1 MSVLPTCKNL
11 SVTRPEEIPEL
22 PLSAEA
28 LAFLRDVMLGNI
40 KETKVTWI
48 KSVKKC
54 KDGNEDQSTESY
66 KLKTAEVAPELETR
80 MKAAERI
87 LKYTSAQDGS
97 SEAEGETGVLILA
110 DIKEVEDYESDL

>member
-1 MSVLPTCKNL
+1 MPSVKYL
-11 SVTRPEEIPEL
+11 SVTRPEDIPKL
-22 PLSAEA
+22 PLSNEA

-66 KLKTAEVAPELETR
+66 KLKSAEVAPELETR

-87 LKYTSAQDGS
+87 LKFTTAQDGS

-110 DIKEVEDYESDL
+110 DIKEVEDNESDL

>member
-1 MSVLPTCKNL
+1 MPTAKYL
-11 SVTRPEEIPEL
+11 SVTRPEEIPGL
-22 PLSAEA
+22 PLSNEA

-40 KETKVTWI
+40 KETKVAWI

-97 SEAEGETGVLILA
+97 SEAAGETGVLILA
-110 DIKEVEDYESDL
+110 DIKEVEDNESDL

>member
-1 MSVLPTCKNL
+1 MPSVKYL
-11 SVTRPEEIPEL
+11 SLTKPEEIPGL
-22 PLSAEA
+22 PLSNEA

-66 KLKTAEVAPELETR
+66 KLKSAEVAPELETR

-87 LKYTSAQDGS
+87 LKYTTAQDGS
-97 SEAEGETGVLILA
+97 SEAEGETGVIILESVR
-110 DIKEVEDYESDL
+110 EVEGNNESDL